1 MLQPIRLTL
10 VPQSC
15 TEWNVDLKKTFWI
28 SLRDNAWIYMAP
40 VPERLT
46 VLCIGQ
52 KPTDI
57 EIGILVYGSFGV
69 LIFLSACTGYGN
81 TVIIRF
87 LTLHPVNNTVKD
99 INQPLNLTHD
109 NCEMTVDALSLGE
122 IQLETPIKSIPTHDG
137 DLHFANHE
145 VESVQKLV
153 DEQEW
158 KVKHSAGKNMSLLS
172 MIGTMSFVAL
182 LAFLC

>member
-1 MLQPIRLTL
+1 M
-10 VPQSC
+10 
-15 TEWNVDLKKTFWI
+15 
-28 SLRDNAWIYMAP
+28 
-40 VPERLT
+40 
-46 VLCIGQ
+46 
-52 KPTDI
+52 
-57 EIGILVYGSFGV
+57 
-69 LIFLSACTGYGN
+69 SACTGYGN

-158 KVKHSAGKNMSLLS
+158 KGKHSAGKNMSLLS

>member
-57 EIGILVYGSFGV
+57 EIGVLVYGSFGV
-69 LIFLSACTGYGN
+69 LIFWCADLFVC
-81 TVIIRF
+81 
-87 LTLHPVNNTVKD
+87 LHR
-99 INQPLNLTHD
+99 L
-109 NCEMTVDALSLGE
+109 
-122 IQLETPIKSIPTHDG
+122 
-137 DLHFANHE
+137 
-145 VESVQKLV
+145 
-153 DEQEW
+153 W
-158 KVKHSAGKNMSLLS
+158 
-172 MIGTMSFVAL
+172 
-182 LAFLC
+182 